1 MFTEPD
7 ATTAAAGT
15 QRARRLRVSSSAPR
29 WVRRSPRPTTP
40 PRPRMPM
47 RRVSPPEAPI
57 LPLRITLASW
67 PGRPAP
73 LADSRWVQ
81 STQRCPPAAP
91 CRTSTATPITYAAIR
106 GSSRPMVRTVSII
119 ASCPPLDSA
128 TALRSAENCGRC
140 VTWTEVRSSKRTLR
154 LYSGRRRFCMA
165 QMDRMVS
172 VAAVALAAMA
182 PNIVP
187 AQALSDQ
194 WQFGASIYG
203 WLPSIRGNTTFPAGS
218 SSVSVDA
225 SQIVDH
231 LKFVGMGTFSVQ
243 KDRWGAFTDFIYL
256 DVGASKSGT
265 RDLTVGGIAL
275 PAGVSADASLDIKS
289 SIWTLAGS
297 YRVLADPGASL
308 DVFAGARSIEIK
320 QNLRW
325 QFSADIGGLTPPPR
339 SGANEVKLN
348 NVDGI
353 VGAKGRY
360 AFGAHRE
367 WDVPY

>member
-1 MFTEPD
+1 
-7 ATTAAAGT
+7 
-15 QRARRLRVSSSAPR
+15 
-29 WVRRSPRPTTP
+29 
-40 PRPRMPM
+40 
-47 RRVSPPEAPI
+47 
-57 LPLRITLASW
+57 
-67 PGRPAP
+67 
-73 LADSRWVQ
+73 
-81 STQRCPPAAP
+81 
-91 CRTSTATPITYAAIR
+91 
-106 GSSRPMVRTVSII
+106 MVR
-119 ASCPPLDSA
+119 
-128 TALRSAENCGRC
+128 
-140 VTWTEVRSSKRTLR
+140 
-154 LYSGRRRFCMA
+154 
-165 QMDRMVS
+165 MDRMVS
-172 VAAVALAAMA
+172 AAAVALAAMA

-360 AFGAHRE
+360 AFGANRE
-367 WDVPY
+367 WYVPYYVDVGTGDSDLTWQAVGGIGYTYSWGEVFAVWRYLDYNFKNTKIEDASFSGPAIGVAFHW